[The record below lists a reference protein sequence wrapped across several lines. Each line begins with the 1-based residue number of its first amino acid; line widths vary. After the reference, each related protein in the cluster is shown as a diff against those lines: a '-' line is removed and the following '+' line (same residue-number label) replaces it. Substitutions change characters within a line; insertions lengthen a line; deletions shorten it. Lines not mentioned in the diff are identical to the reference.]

1 MNYILLKFDFIIVMT
16 KKSLSWVTEWVQ
28 KCCRNQTMNK
38 KVWNLKKK
46 WNKFRTKAQKSSK
59 VYFIWEIWWPVQESE
74 RSVPLYPGELADMM
88 FNTRR
93 LGWVGGL
100 STMWKGSYVKGMCT
114 QYWNSPSLMCFR
126 TTLEQLLIFWWK
138 TIMIR
143 KDFSLAKRVTT
154 WMQIKN
160 KWYSVEVENI

>member
-1 MNYILLKFDFIIVMT
+1 M
-16 KKSLSWVTEWVQ
+16 SWEWLNGYKNVAETIQ
-28 KCCRNQTMNK
+28 WIKRFEI
-38 KVWNLKKK
+38 WKK
-46 WNKFRTKAQKSSK
+46 WTKFQTEAQKSLK
-59 VYFIWEIWWPVQESE
+59 VYFIWEIWWPVWESGI
-74 RSVPLYPGELADMM
+74 SVPLYPRELADMM

-93 LGWVGGL
+93 LGWVVGL

-114 QYWNSPSLMCFR
+114 QYWNSASPMCFR

-138 TIMIR
+138 TIMIH

-160 KWYSVEVENI
+160 KWY